1 MSHSSAQR
9 PVKPL
14 RYRQIHLDFH
24 TSEHIPNV
32 GAEFDPEDFVATL
45 KAAHVDSIT
54 VFAKCHHGWSYYP
67 TEVGHPHPNLAR
79 ADLLGEMVKAL
90 AAANIDYPIYI
101 TVQWDELSAR
111 AHPEWR
117 VLSASNHYY
126 RELADDVSAA
136 RQLSPA
142 WHTLCLNHAP
152 LRQQILAQAREVA
165 TRYRP
170 PGLFFDIVM
179 ATDCVC
185 SACIERMLALGLDPE
200 NAAHRRLNDE
210 AVNEQF
216 RKETSEALFAEFPE
230 LRVFYNCG
238 HIDKVGKERFKHY
251 THLELESL
259 PTGGWGYDHFPTNA
273 RYAATL
279 GFDFL
284 GQTGKFH
291 TSWGEFGGFKQSQAI
306 EYETAQM
313 VSLGAKCL
321 VGDQLHPS
329 GAINHDTYKS
339 IAAAYDRI
347 QKLEPFLIDARQV
360 SEIAILSAEHM
371 HPAGGRN
378 HPSDDGAVQ
387 MLLELKQP
395 FDVINREARFED
407 YRLIILPDVI
417 RLDSALAARFER
429 FVANGGKLLLSW
441 QSGLSE
447 ADASGEFLVDV
458 GVRRG
463 AQPIAFDPSYIRAI
477 PSLDAQ
483 LSESAFVMYDAA
495 ETVSATTAD
504 VLAEI
509 YPPYFNRSYK
519 HFSSHQ
525 HAPDDITATPLG
537 AAVTI
542 REGVAYVA
550 YPIFRLYRAVGQPF
564 YKYIV
569 RGLLDRLLPTVLLRT
584 DLPSA
589 GRATLTRQTDQNRH
603 VLHLLYGAPQIR
615 GKGIPNDEGAG
626 VRMMEMIEDVPAI
639 GPISATVR
647 LPKTPSKCY
656 DAISG
661 DAVRCVSG
669 NDGSYTITVSRLHM
683 HAAIVFEGT

>member
-1 MSHSSAQR
+1 
-9 PVKPL
+9 
-14 RYRQIHLDFH
+14 
-24 TSEHIPNV
+24 
-32 GAEFDPEDFVATL
+32 
-45 KAAHVDSIT
+45 
-54 VFAKCHHGWSYYP
+54 
-67 TEVGHPHPNLAR
+67 
-79 ADLLGEMVKAL
+79 
-90 AAANIDYPIYI
+90 
-101 TVQWDELSAR
+101 
-111 AHPEWR
+111 
-117 VLSASNHYY
+117 
-126 RELADDVSAA
+126 
-136 RQLSPA
+136 
-142 WHTLCLNHAP
+142 
-152 LRQQILAQAREVA
+152 
-165 TRYRP
+165 
-170 PGLFFDIVM
+170 
-179 ATDCVC
+179 
-185 SACIERMLALGLDPE
+185 
-200 NAAHRRLNDE
+200 
-210 AVNEQF
+210 
-216 RKETSEALFAEFPE
+216 
-230 LRVFYNCG
+230 
-238 HIDKVGKERFKHY
+238 
-251 THLELESL
+251 
-259 PTGGWGYDHFPTNA
+259 
-273 RYAATL
+273 
-279 GFDFL
+279 
-284 GQTGKFH
+284 
-291 TSWGEFGGFKQSQAI
+291 
-306 EYETAQM
+306 M